1 VHLNLL
7 RRRGA
12 LVILTAVSLVSAAL
26 ATGARAQSPPSPS
39 PAPPEK
45 REVPTFGAATEL
57 VYVRFHVERK
67 KGEYVDALKPDQV
80 RVLEDGKPQTVALLE
95 TPATR
100 ERTVPPEVTL
110 ALDVSSSVMDAQ
122 LLDESLL
129 REVLLATLGEQARVA
144 LCAFGGSLKCMTPP
158 TRDSRAL
165 MNGFQD
171 AIEFS
176 HDMRNEGTR
185 LYQSIADLAK
195 PKPEADNNNN
205 NNNKAQRALIV
216 FSDGLDNKGG
226 KMGDAVDAALASDV
240 RVYTIALS
248 QAFNTASRTVRP
260 FGMPQN
266 RTMYDYKKLDFGRL
280 ADLTGG
286 RQFEPATLDEKAL
299 AKVLHDIATEIAME
313 NVVGYAPEGGATGRK
328 HKVKVEL
335 TDKSLGHIPDGERTL
350 VR

>member
-12 LVILTAVSLVSAAL
+12 LILAAVSLVSAAL
-26 ATGARAQSPPSPS
+26 ATGVRAQSAPSPS
-39 PAPPEK
+39 PAPGEK

-195 PKPEADNNNN
+195 PRPEADNAS
-205 NNNKAQRALIV
+205 KAQRALIV

-248 QAFNTASRTVRP
+248 QAFNTASRSVRP
-260 FGMPQN
+260 FGMPAN

-286 RQFEPATLDEKAL
+286 RQFEPATLDEKSL

-328 HKVKVEL
+328 RKVKVEL

>member
-1 VHLNLL
+1 MDLIPS
-7 RRRGA
+7 RRR
-12 LVILTAVSLVSAAL
+12 LVAL
-26 ATGARAQSPPSPS
+26 AASLAFATSGPAVRAQTA
-39 PAPPEK
+39 PAEK
-45 REVPTFGAATEL
+45 RDVPTFGTATEL

-67 KGEYVDALKPDQV
+67 KGDYLDALKPDQV
-80 RVLEDGKPQTVALLE
+80 RVLEDGKPQNVALLE
-95 TPATR
+95 TPSTR

-129 REVLLATLGEQARVA
+129 REVLLATLGEQARVS
-144 LCAFGGSLKCMTPP
+144 LCAFGGALKCLTPP

-165 MNGFQD
+165 MDGFQQ

-176 HDMRNEGTR
+176 HEQRRQGTR
-185 LYQSIADLAK
+185 LYASLADLAK
-195 PKPEADNNNN
+195 PPKDAP
-205 NNNKAQRALIV
+205 KAQRALIV
-216 FSDGLDNKGG
+216 FSDGLDNLGG
-226 KMGDAVDAALASDV
+226 KMGDALDAAEAADV

-248 QAFNTASRTVRP
+248 QAFQATSRMAGPGGGTP
-260 FGMPQN
+260 N

-280 ADLTGG
+280 AELTGG
-286 RQFEPATLDEKAL
+286 RPFEPATLDEKTL

-313 NVVGYAPEGGATGRK
+313 NVVGYAPAGPADGRK

-335 TDKSLGHIPDGERTL
+335 ADKSLGKVPDGERTL